1 MPLSA
6 RLPAVAVA
14 AAMAAALFAAA
25 AGSAVRAAPYSELA
39 GPVEAQV
46 LQVVDGDSLR
56 VRARIW
62 LSQDV
67 ETVVRL
73 DGIDAP
79 ELRGR
84 CEEEKQRAVAARAF
98 LEEYVAA
105 VEGAVMLRDVS
116 QDKYGGRVVA
126 TVVDLD
132 GTDFGKALIEAGLAR
147 AYDGGARGSWCP

>member
-1 MPLSA
+1 MRLSA
-6 RLPAVAVA
+6 RLAAAAAVA
-14 AAMAAALFAAA
+14 AVFAPVT
-25 AGSAVRAAPYSELA
+25 AVDGRAAPYAELA
-39 GPVEAQV
+39 GPVEARV

-62 LSQDV
+62 LSQEV

-73 DGIDAP
+73 AGIDAP

-84 CEEEKQRAVAARAF
+84 CDEEKARAQAAQAF

-105 VEGAVMLRDVS
+105 ADHIVLLRDVS

-126 TVVDLD
+126 TVQDSY
-132 GTDFGKALIEAGLAR
+132 GTDFSTALAEAGHAR
-147 AYDGGARGSWCP
+147 LYDGGARGAWCPQ